1 MLNHRIRLSAMAC
14 LLVCGL
20 LPGILLAQAG
30 DGNAGG
36 YKGNPHVFGAAASV
50 NSPQKSFGEQHSTGY
65 GLHAIMDYPF
75 IPLLDFTADIGWN
88 HFPGANDG
96 AGVDVWEFAGGMR
109 FVLGIFFMSGEVGYY
124 TEIDETSFLPGMG
137 LRFDRLEFSLR
148 ISAVPGGSW
157 TGLRIGYYF

>member
-1 MLNHRIRLSAMAC
+1 MLNRRFRITAMA
-14 LLVCGL
+14 LLLACGL
-20 LPGILLAQAG
+20 FPGIVLAQAAEG
-30 DGNAGG
+30 DAPG
-36 YKGNPHVFGAAASV
+36 YSGNPHIFGLAATV

-65 GLHAIMDYPF
+65 GLHAVVDYPF

-109 FVLGIFFMSGEVGYY
+109 FVFGVFFMSGEVGYF
-124 TEIDETSFLPGMG
+124 TEINETSFLPGMG
-137 LRFDRLEFSLR
+137 LRFDRLELGLR

-157 TGLRIGYYF
+157 TSFRAGYYF